1 LVELAK
7 VKLGNRILDIATGY
21 GEPSITAAK
30 YIQARDSVLDVDISA
45 QMLEIAKE
53 RSTNRGGC

>member
-1 LVELAK
+1 
-7 VKLGNRILDIATGY
+7 LDIATGY

-53 RSTNRGGC
+53 RATNRGCC